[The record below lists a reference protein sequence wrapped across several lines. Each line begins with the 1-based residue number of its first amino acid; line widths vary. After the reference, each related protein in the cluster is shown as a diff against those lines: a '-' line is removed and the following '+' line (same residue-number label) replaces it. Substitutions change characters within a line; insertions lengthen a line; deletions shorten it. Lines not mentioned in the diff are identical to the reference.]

1 MIQSLFFIYD
11 SNFHLISTIFYLS
24 TEVLWQI
31 FFLKKW
37 NRDVPKC
44 VTCSNPIFNDRNID
58 AFCYVNQDSPIPE
71 RMCDIRKVFNYE
83 FYSKLKRKFQI
94 FTYENLKVV
103 QIMEIL
109 VIPL

>member
-1 MIQSLFFIYD
+1 MTKF
-11 SNFHLISTIFYLS
+11 
-24 TEVLWQI
+24 

-58 AFCYVNQDSPIPE
+58 AFCYINQESPTPE

-83 FYSKLKRKFQI
+83 FYSKLKRKFKI

-103 QIMEIL
+103 QIMEI
-109 VIPL
+109 